1 MLDVLMVVFVL
12 MVLVAVMLV
21 MLAWGMVMMM
31 MITTMRMIFM
41 TMVTRGISV
50 FCLLFTQLSLSMGI
64 IHCGAGKNGNGFVR
78 RRVYDDA

>member
-1 MLDVLMVVFVL
+1 MLMIVFVIMVVV
-12 MVLVAVMLV
+12 VVML
-21 MLAWGMVMMM
+21 MLLAWGMVMVM

-64 IHCGAGKNGNGFVR
+64 IHCGAGRNGNDSVLEY
-78 RRVYDDA
+78 VYDDA